1 MTTARNGLPDG
12 IDRQHL
18 HAKIGSVASWIRIS
32 IIGLLLLMGLAG
44 WLGGGPTTER
54 IVSNPKAEMRVHV
67 PAPIRNGM
75 LFEWRIAVT
84 ARAPIDDAVVAIPAA
99 LWRDTTINS
108 LVPAAS
114 EEEHKDGEFRFH
126 FGPLDPGETLL
137 FKVDGQVNPPH
148 FQRETGAIRLLDGER
163 ELARSLVDLKVVP

>member
-1 MTTARNGLPDG
+1 MTAASNDFPDG
-12 IDRQHL
+12 IDRAHTR
-18 HAKIGSVASWIRIS
+18 ATSGSAASWIRVS
-32 IIGLLLLMGLAG
+32 IIGLLLLVGLAG
-44 WLGGGPTTER
+44 WLGGGPTAER
-54 IVSNPKAEMRVHV
+54 IVSNPAVEMRVHV

-84 ARAPIDDAVVAIPAA
+84 ARAPVDDAVVAIPAV

-108 LVPAAS
+108 LIPAAS

-126 FGPLDPGETLL
+126 FGPLEPGETLL

-148 FQRETGAIRLLDGER
+148 FQSGKGPIRLLDGER
-163 ELARSLVDLKVVP
+163 ELARSMVDLKVVP